1 MMSNARCRE
10 CDALVTPSNFARH
23 TVLCEALILWR
34 AHNMDDPLTYLWDD
48 FNCCFID
55 SNATRW
61 HRRTV
66 NFVLDPWLHR
76 QNGATILHVHG
87 RAMLARQGRAPF
99 QHRSL
104 RRMAVASD
112 GQDVLQAVKDTQ
124 YELAH
129 AVLETLGDI
138 SSGIALVG
146 EPMYNAIRRA
156 ADPRT
161 TTKRGTP
168 RVL

>member
-1 MMSNARCRE
+1 MSSARCRE
-10 CDALVTPSNFARH
+10 CDALVTPSHFARH

-34 AHNMDDPLTYLWDD
+34 AHNMHDPLTYLWDD
-48 FNCCFID
+48 FNCCFIT
-55 SNATRW
+55 SNAK
-61 HRRTV
+61 V
-66 NFVLDPWLHR
+66 NFVLVPWLHR

-87 RAMLARQGRAPF
+87 RVVLTRQRRQPF
-99 QHRSL
+99 QHRSMG
-104 RRMAVASD
+104 RASVTSD

-129 AVLETLGDI
+129 AVFEVFGDI
-138 SSGIALVG
+138 SSGVAMVG